1 MLLVIIAVVQ
11 VVVVA
16 KLVDVVEVAA
26 EGMVDVGVIEAVVA
40 SAIVVVK

>member
-26 EGMVDVGVIEAVVA
+26 KGMVDVGVIELVVA
-40 SAIVVVK
+40 IVQ

>member
-1 MLLVIIAVVQ
+1 VLLVIIAVVQ

-26 EGMVDVGVIEAVVA
+26 EGRVDVGVIEAVVA
-40 SAIVVVK
+40 IAIVVVK

>member
-26 EGMVDVGVIEAVVA
+26 EGMVDAGVREAVVA
-40 SAIVVVK
+40 IASVVVK